1 MSTPS
6 TTVIGAGNI
15 GSAVAALAVKAGSS
29 TQVLV
34 RDSSKASVDGATVET
49 LGADVTGDVVVLA
62 LPYDALA
69 EVVAQYG
76 EQLKGKTLVDVSN
89 PIDFTT
95 FDSVVATSAAEELAA
110 KLPAAQVVKA
120 FNTNFAASL
129 ASGEADGRPTTVMAA
144 SDSAEGKAALRAVVE
159 AAGLSFVDA
168 GALKRAQ
175 RLEAIGALQIE
186 LAMSGQI
193 GWTGGLIVTK

>member
-34 RDSSKASVDGATVET
+34 RDTSKASVDGATVET
-49 LGADVTGDVVVLA
+49 LGAEITGDVVVLA
-62 LPYDALA
+62 LPYGALA

-76 EQLKGKTLVDVSN
+76 EQLGGKTVVDVSN

-95 FDSVVATSAAEELAA
+95 FDSVVVTSAAEELAA

-159 AAGLSFVDA
+159 AADLSFVDA